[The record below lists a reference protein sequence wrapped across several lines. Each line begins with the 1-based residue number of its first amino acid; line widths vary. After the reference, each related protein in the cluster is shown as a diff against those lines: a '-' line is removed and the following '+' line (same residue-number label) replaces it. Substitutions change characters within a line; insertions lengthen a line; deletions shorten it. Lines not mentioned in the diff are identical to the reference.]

1 MFTTMMF
8 DLIRQLNIVTHP
20 MVWILAKNAIAF
32 TSGDW
37 SLVIVLCML
46 VFDFTKLGIKKECFI
61 LGPLPF
67 KFLLWPYHARVF
79 Q

>member
-1 MFTTMMF
+1 
-8 DLIRQLNIVTHP
+8 

-32 TSGDW
+32 TFGDW
-37 SLVIVLCML
+37 SLMIVLCML
-46 VFDFTKLGIKKECFI
+46 VLNFTKPGIEKECFI

-67 KFLLWPYHARVF
+67 KFLLWPCHAKVF